1 MTKAQPKLALASNFV
16 GKSAKEVRELALTG
30 HADRAEALAYA
41 QAKVAELASHKFRGQ
56 LWAAT
61 VTALSGKV
69 AKSAPAKS
77 APAKSSPFTGMS
89 PEQIAALTPAQI
101 VALVKAAA

>member
-1 MTKAQPKLALASNFV
+1 MTKAQPKLAISTSFV

-30 HADRAEALAYA
+30 RADRAEALAYA

-61 VTALSGKV
+61 VTALSGKTV
-69 AKSAPAKS
+69 AKSAPAKLN
-77 APAKSSPFTGMS
+77 PFTGMTK
-89 PEQIAALTPAQI
+89 EQIAALSPEQL